1 MRKRTEGHRP
11 GKSPYQERISL
22 LITLLTLI
30 FGVWGSMG
38 ATSTYAKEK
47 PSKKPLD
54 VPQYIVLKQESRCE
68 DFDFTCLTSLSRPY
82 LESQEE
88 QEKVTPTPTPK
99 SLWAHAQFIPQ
110 AYAQAPSTPTPTV
123 AVVAST
129 PTPAATATGGLNAD
143 LLFSMV
149 NTKRTEAG
157 LPAFEK
163 EPRVCEVVNSR
174 APELYNEIFVTYTMH
189 QGFYA
194 RNLPYWA
201 TENMIHM
208 NTEQQALS
216 WWLSSP
222 VHRGAIYGNYKY
234 SCTACSGNSCAQV
247 FTNFEAK

>member
-1 MRKRTEGHRP
+1 MRKRTHGVCP
-11 GKSPYQERISL
+11 TKSPYQERISL

-38 ATSTYAKEK
+38 ATPTFALEK

-54 VPQYIVLKQESRCE
+54 LPQYIVLKRESRCE

-82 LESQEE
+82 MED
-88 QEKVTPTPTPK
+88 QEKITPTPTPK

-110 AYAQAPSTPTPTV
+110 AYAQALNTPTPTTLPI
-123 AVVAST
+123 AT
-129 PTPAATATGGLNAD
+129 PVPTTGGLNAD

-149 NTKRTEAG
+149 NAKRTEAG
-157 LPAFEK
+157 LQPFEK

-174 APELYNEIFVTYTMH
+174 APELYNEIFVTHTMH

-216 WWLSSP
+216 WWLNSS
-222 VHRGAIYGNYKY
+222 VHRSAIYGNYKY
-234 SCTACSGNSCAQV
+234 SCTACSGNSCAQI
-247 FTNFEAK
+247 FTNFDAK